1 MSSSKDTTN
10 PTTTTGASRRGSASM
25 GNFGNEPI
33 DRSSETVTTRKQKR
47 ANRRSTLRLQ
57 SEVAPFLG
65 MGFSD
70 EEDAKDE
77 ARVEAKELKQAK
89 EMKEDESEKKDDK
102 DDGEAEKENC
112 PPIPLQN

>member
-33 DRSSETVTTRKQKR
+33 DRSSETGTTRKQKR

-77 ARVEAKELKQAK
+77 TRVEAKEVKQAK
-89 EMKEDESEKKDDK
+89 EKKDDK
-102 DDGEAEKENC
+102 DEGEATKENC